1 MQKRIL
7 VVDDDK
13 MNLRRS
19 SLILE
24 KYYDVIW
31 AESGREALEKLK
43 GGEKVDLILM
53 DIAMPGMNGIEAFE
67 RIKESGMDIPV
78 IFLTAS
84 GHEDNVMTAIRM
96 GAANYLKKPYMPK
109 NLLERVEKEL
119 EKE

>member
-13 MNLRRS
+13 MNLRRT

-24 KYYDVIW
+24 KQYDVLLT
-31 AESGREALEKLK
+31 ESGREALEKLK
-43 GGEKVDLILM
+43 VETVDLILL
-53 DIAMPGMNGIEAFE
+53 DIAMPGMSGIETFG
-67 RIKESGMDIPV
+67 RIKEMGLEIPV

-96 GAANYLKKPYMPK
+96 GAANYIKKPFMPK
-109 NLLERVEKEL
+109 RLLERVEKEF

>member
-13 MNLRRS
+13 MNLRRT

-24 KYYDVIW
+24 KQYDVLW
-31 AESGREALEKLK
+31 AESGQEALDKLK
-43 GGEKVDLILM
+43 GEKVDLILM

-96 GAANYLKKPYMPK
+96 GAANYLKKPYTLP
-109 NLLERVEKEL
+109 NLLARVEKEF

>member
-13 MNLRRS
+13 MNLRRT

-24 KYYDVIW
+24 K
-31 AESGREALEKLK
+31 
-43 GGEKVDLILM
+43 GEKVDLILM

-109 NLLERVEKEL
+109 NLLARVEKEF